1 MPTFQ
6 YFSEFYKILYY
17 DYKFE
22 LSARFSNNNKSRH
35 STLYTKVPLH
45 KKHVLLSAMYLK
57 CPPFPIHDYKY
68 LFLCVLFIIS

>member
-45 KKHVLLSAMYLK
+45 KKHVLLS
-57 CPPFPIHDYKY
+57 
-68 LFLCVLFIIS
+68 FIAPKMSPVSHT